1 MTNPETGT
9 ENTESNAQ
17 IAQNDADSSTLA
29 NNPKP
34 NAAAGSKKAGNKNA
48 LCHGVFSNE
57 VTLPWESPED
67 FDKLHAGFVEEW
79 KPDGQSEEQAVLE
92 LTNYTW
98 ILWRAAKM
106 AQLRFHRAPLR
117 KELLKLGKPSW
128 QDLLQHEQQITET
141 ADATLGVVKTMLR
154 GFNIMHEIVRNQTY
168 STETSDGKATQLEL
182 SKLTR
187 DVSTAITGFKKIS
200 ETISGLASL
209 AEHEWHLFDKVY
221 EPEVIE
227 QQVKV
232 MAAIDVRIDKVLNRL
247 ISLKEHKRFAAL
259 QNPPP
264 RLITSPSVAPA
275 ESTVKAKSD

>member
-79 KPDGQSEEQAVLE
+79 KPNGQSEEQAVLE

-106 AQLRFHRAPLR
+106 AQLRFHRAPFGTQ
-117 KELLKLGKPSW
+117 LLKSGNPSW
-128 QDLLQHEQQITET
+128 QDLLEHEQQLTQT
-141 ADATLGVVKTMLR
+141 AESAIGGVDEMLQK
-154 GFNIMHEIVRNQTY
+154 FNELLDVVRSRRD
-168 STETSDGKATQLEL
+168 STKTSDGKAAQLEL
-182 SKLTR
+182 SRLSSE
-187 DVSTAITGFKKIS
+187 VS
-200 ETISGLASL
+200 ETISLSKQMDEVIRRLASIPVN
-209 AEHEWHLFDKVY
+209 AWHLLDKAY

-232 MAAIDVRIDKVLNRL
+232 LAAIAVRTDKA
-247 ISLKEHKRFAAL
+247 ISRIIMLKEYKRVAAL
-259 QNPPP
+259 QSPPP
-264 RLITSPSVAPA
+264 RLIASPSVAPA
-275 ESTVKAKSD
+275 ESAPEAKSD